1 MAFFD
6 RFAESL
12 GLDNFDKRHKK
23 AFLGI
28 FVVAILVI
36 VMWVMQ
42 MRKNIIYPLYGGVD
56 PKVLQEQAAA
66 RNQTQVTEEETAMRG
81 RDTDTDG
88 ISDWDELNVYKTSPY
103 LADSDSDTFS
113 DKSEIDSGNDPNCPK
128 GKNCFL
134 SSDQTNQGNDSLSSG
149 EILNNSLQAPSSVAS
164 PSVSGGL
171 SAEQKKAIRDTLGD
185 KINDAPTIRALLTE
199 LGMDQATL
207 DSLSDQ
213 QIIDTLNAMIK

>member
-1 MAFFD
+1 MGFFD

-28 FVVAILVI
+28 FIVAILVM
-36 VMWVMQ
+36 VLWVMQ
-42 MRKNIIYPLYGGVD
+42 LRKNIIYPLYGGVD

-66 RNQTQVTEEETAMRG
+66 RNQTQVSEEETAMRA
-81 RDTDTDG
+81 RDTDKDG

-103 LADSDSDTFS
+103 LADSDSDGFS

-134 SSDQTNQGNDSLSSG
+134 SSDQTNQGSDSLSSG
-149 EILNNSLQAPSSVAS
+149 EILNNSLQTPSSTIT
-164 PSVSGGL
+164 PSTGSGL
-171 SAEQKKAIRDTLGD
+171 SAEQKKAIRDTLGE
-185 KINDAPTIRALLTE
+185 KINDAPTIRALLSQ
-199 LGMDQATL
+199 LGMDKATL
-207 DSLSDQ
+207 DGLSDKE
-213 QIIDTLNAMIK
+213 IIDTLNAMIK